1 MPERYICNTITM
13 TLREDIL
20 KKYFAKSEIGG
31 TMSINDLRDKEF
43 NGDTLTSEEQTAL
56 LNFDRYRIEQLNGI
70 HDDKEFHERYRQ
82 LQVMANLGDWKD
94 FLNITTGNN

>member
-1 MPERYICNTITM
+1 M

-20 KKYFAKSEIGG
+20 KKYFAKTDIGG
-31 TMSINDLRDKEF
+31 TPSINDLRDREF
-43 NGDTLTSEEQTAL
+43 NGERLSADEQSAL
-56 LNFDRYRIEQLNGI
+56 RNFDRYRIETLNEI

-94 FLNITTGNN
+94 FLNITNENN